1 MTKDA
6 IVAVEVQETD
16 FGEKVVLQSPFDA
29 KDFIKVLPWKELQE
43 EVAESGSLREKAVSR
58 GMSEDNVAIQ
68 AIEDYMEEEGFS
80 STFATHASWESDAL
94 GRSEGAWTIDAEAW
108 SEAQEYFEFCG
119 FETQNQTNL

>member
-6 IVAVEVQETD
+6 IVAVEVQERE

-43 EVAESGSLREKAVSR
+43 EVAENGSLREKAVSR
-58 GMSEDNVAIQ
+58 GMSEDNVAIK
-68 AIEDYMEEEGFS
+68 AIEDYIEKEGFS
-80 STFATHASWESDAL
+80 STFAAHASWESDAL
-94 GRSEGAWTIDAEAW
+94 GRSEGAWTIDASAW
-108 SEAQEYFEFCG
+108 DEAQDYFEFCG